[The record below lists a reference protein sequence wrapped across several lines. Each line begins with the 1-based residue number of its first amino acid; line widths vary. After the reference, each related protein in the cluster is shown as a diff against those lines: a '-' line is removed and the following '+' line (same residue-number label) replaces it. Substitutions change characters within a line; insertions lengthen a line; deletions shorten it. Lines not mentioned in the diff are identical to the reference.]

1 MRILRHT
8 QGAGCANS
16 SRMAARAALVRSTGF
31 GGLAI
36 LVALIALAGCR
47 ASEPDAAPAEL
58 GIDLSLDVVPL
69 ILRADTTEIAT
80 VWVTI
85 LEDGAP
91 IADSTRVD
99 LVATLGE
106 VTAESFTHDGLAVA
120 TYRAAGETG
129 SAAIVAQAKGVR
141 DSIAV
146 TLY

>member
-1 MRILRHT
+1 MRVLRHDHGVEKVT
-8 QGAGCANS
+8 PL
-16 SRMAARAALVRSTGF
+16 RLTARAALARGTGL
-31 GGLAI
+31 GNLVI

-47 ASEPDAAPAEL
+47 ASEPDATPSEL

-69 ILRADTTEIAT
+69 ILRADTTEVAT

-85 LEDGAP
+85 LEDGLP

-99 LVATLGE
+99 LVATLGQ

-129 SAAIVAQAKGVR
+129 SAAIIAQAKGVR